1 MFMISALQKDGVDAI
16 LDALVSKAKPG
27 HWKEEK
33 EIQKKKPEV
42 SRERASEIVREK
54 VFKYYN
60 YVLFM
65 S

>member
-1 MFMISALQKDGVDAI
+1 MISALQKDGGDAI

-33 EIQKKKPEV
+33 TVEQKRPEISK
-42 SRERASEIVREK
+42 ERVSEIVREK

-60 YVLFM
+60 YVIQNVCR
-65 S
+65 

>member
-1 MFMISALQKDGVDAI
+1 MISALQKDGVDAI

-33 EIQKKKPEV
+33 TVEPKK
-42 SRERASEIVREK
+42 SEISKERVSETVREK

-60 YVLFM
+60 YVIQNVCG
-65 S
+65 

>member
-1 MFMISALQKDGVDAI
+1 MISALQKDGVDAI

-33 EIQKKKPEV
+33 AVEQKKPEI
-42 SRERASEIVREK
+42 SKERVSEIVREK

-60 YVLFM
+60 YVI
-65 S
+65 